1 MKPKF
6 RWICSVLLLAM
17 LVPGASALA
26 QQEYRPADA
35 LDRMMGEGWTPV
47 APGVL
52 QRQGEGNRVETFA
65 VGPEGLRWAVR
76 EVQSR
81 LAFLRTQYQAHP
93 TGDLRRAI
101 RSLRGEIAKLRQDLA
116 ESQDEP
122 LASAMEKCTVSHG
135 ASADAFPLSSAAG
148 AGANASAFFNTACAY
163 DAETYAYAYA
173 RGTANGVIN
182 TVIQEVPRT
191 GSNITSSATASVQG
205 TSNCLSEAYAYAR
218 YAPANIFHSVSDSNT
233 SCTAPPVASI
243 DGPRQVDFDETTPEC
258 QDPVWSAT
266 ASGGTPS
273 YSYKWFVD
281 GVQVGTGSSYS
292 RSVCWWDGSFSLS
305 LTVTDSASQ
314 SASSSI
320 EVWAIRWEM

>member
-26 QQEYRPADA
+26 QQGHRPTDA
-35 LDRMMGEGWTPV
+35 LDRMMAEGWTLV

-52 QRQGEGNRVETFA
+52 QRHGEGKRVETFA

-76 EVQSR
+76 EVQGR
-81 LAFLRTQYQAHP
+81 LAFLMAEYQAHP
-93 TGDLRRAI
+93 TGELRRAI
-101 RSLRGEIAKLRQDLA
+101 RSLRGEISKLREDLEA
-116 ESQDEP
+116 SREEP
-122 LASAMEKCTVSHG
+122 MDQALEKCSVSHG

-148 AGANASAFFNTACAY
+148 VGANASAFFNTACAY

-173 RGTANGVIN
+173 RATANGVIN

-191 GSNITSSATASVQG
+191 GANITSSASASVQG
-205 TSNCLSEAYAYAR
+205 TSNCLSEAYSYAR
-218 YAPANIFHSVSDSNT
+218 YTPANIFHSVSDSNT
-233 SCTAPPVASI
+233 SCTVPLAVSI
-243 DGPRQVDFDETTPEC
+243 NGPQQVDFDETTPEC

-273 YSYKWFVD
+273 YSYKWFVN

-292 RSVCWWDGSFSLS
+292 RSVCWWSGSFTLS

-314 SASSSI
+314 SASSSF